1 MELND
6 LSVKE
11 LYALRESVDK
21 ELTSRN
27 NKKREED
34 YSTNLQYIGKCYK
47 LPLINGVNHC
57 YSMVIAPMLNNQYRF
72 YTLSFEYPIVLKP
85 SEELEFNYTGVYI
98 DDLGLLTFEHNSKA
112 PFTKK
117 IYSYKKYEISK
128 KEFYKAL
135 DNHITQL
142 KELLNDKKFNIL
154 LKE

>member
-11 LYALRESVDK
+11 LYALKESVNK

-27 NKKREED
+27 DKKREED
-34 YSTNLQYIGKCYK
+34 YITNLQYIGKCYK
-47 LPLINGVNHC
+47 LPLINGENHC
-57 YSMVIAPMLNNQYRF
+57 YSMVIAPMLDNRYRF

-98 DDLGLLTFEHNSKA
+98 DDLGLLTFDHNSKT
-112 PFTKK
+112 PFTKR
-117 IYSYKKYEISK
+117 IYSYKEYEISK
-128 KEFYKAL
+128 EEFYKAL
-135 DNHITQL
+135 DNHIAQL
-142 KELLNDKKFNIL
+142 KGLLNDKKFNIL